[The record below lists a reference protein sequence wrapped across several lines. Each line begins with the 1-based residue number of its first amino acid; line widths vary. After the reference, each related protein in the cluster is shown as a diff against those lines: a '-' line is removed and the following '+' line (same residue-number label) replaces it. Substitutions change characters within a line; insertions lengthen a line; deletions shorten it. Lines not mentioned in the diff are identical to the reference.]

1 MYPKQFEKLLQIL
14 RKFPGV
20 GWRNAEKLAFSLL
33 DWPSD
38 QLRSLA
44 KTIEE
49 LPNHLGFCPICGCL
63 FQDNCSF
70 CDLTKRSAEQ
80 LLILATPKEVF
91 AFESG
96 GIFRGL
102 YHVLGGLISPIDQK
116 YGESLR
122 LESLKTRVEHLHR
135 LKEIIIALDST
146 ADGDMT
152 ALYVKRELDAIEFP
166 EGRAKINISRIAF
179 GLPIGSSVENADY
192 ATLARAVSSRQYF

>member
-1 MYPKQFEKLLQIL
+1 MYPKQFEKLLQAL

-33 DWPSD
+33 DWPGD

-49 LPNHLGFCPICGCL
+49 LPEHLQFCPVCGCL
-63 FQDNCSF
+63 YQEHCSF
-70 CDLTKRSAEQ
+70 CDMTKRAGEQ
-80 LLILATPKEVF
+80 LLIIATPKEVF
-91 AFESG
+91 SFESAG
-96 GIFRGL
+96 MYRGL

-122 LESLKTRVEHLHR
+122 LQSLRLRVAKLDK

-152 ALYVKRELDAIEFP
+152 ALYVKREL
-166 EGRAKINISRIAF
+166 EGIALSQDQASPTISRIAF

-192 ATLARAVSSRQYF
+192 ATLSRAVSSRQFF